1 MTTPSALARVI
12 VTATTGLAINL
23 GAPPTIGFAHE
34 QHQMECSEASLNA
47 MKADVQ
53 AMPDG
58 QPKATA
64 VKEVEAA
71 QDTMRKK
78 DMKTCM
84 THMHNAME
92 VIEK

>member
-1 MTTPSALARVI
+1 MTTLSALARVI
-12 VTATTGLAINL
+12 VAASVGLAINL
-23 GAPPTIGFAHE
+23 GAPAIGFAHE

-64 VKEVEAA
+64 IKEVEAA

-84 THMHNAME
+84 SHMHNAME

>member
-1 MTTPSALARVI
+1 MTTLSALARVI
-12 VTATTGLAINL
+12 VAASVDLAINL
-23 GAPPTIGFAHE
+23 GAPAIGFAHE

-64 VKEVEAA
+64 IKEVEAA

-84 THMHNAME
+84 SHMHNAME